1 MSQSDPTQTSTD
13 DRTRD
18 VRGRKRVVITG
29 MGVIAPNANGV
40 PDFEMALRE
49 GRSGLKHQESMVE
62 AKFGCTVA
70 GSPEGVDALCEKT
83 FTEEELMAM
92 NMNHRYA
99 GLAAIEA
106 WLDAGLE
113 RPAADSDEVNWET
126 GAIVGTGIGGMDTI
140 AGKVVPL
147 TNAGK
152 IRRMGSVCVEQVMAS
167 GISARLSGL
176 LALGNQ
182 VTTNSSACSTGT
194 EALSMGMERIRAGL
208 ADRMLC
214 GGAEAASHFIWSGF
228 DAMRVLNRKSND
240 EPEKAS
246 RPLSASAAGFI
257 PGSGA
262 GVVMLE
268 SLESAL
274 ARGANIRAELGGS
287 GINCGGHRMGGSMTA
302 PNPTSV
308 QRCIG
313 DALADANVGAEQ
325 VDAING
331 HLTATGADPKEV
343 ESWARALGRE
353 PGSLPPLTA
362 TKSMIGHA
370 LGAAGGLEAVASIL
384 MVERGFVHASI
395 NCEDVHPEIEKHE
408 ASIPHNTIE
417 LPNLEV
423 LVKAGFGFGDVNA
436 CLVFKRYKE

>member
-1 MSQSDPTQTSTD
+1 
-13 DRTRD
+13 
-18 VRGRKRVVITG
+18 
-29 MGVIAPNANGV
+29 
-40 PDFEMALRE
+40 
-49 GRSGLKHQESMVE
+49 
-62 AKFGCTVA
+62 TVA
-70 GSPEGVDALCEKT
+70 GTPEGVDELCEKT
-83 FTEEELMAM
+83 FTTEQLLAM

-113 RPAADSDEVNWET
+113 LPSADSDEVHWET
-126 GAIVGTGIGGMDTI
+126 GAIMGTGIGGMDTI
-140 AGKVVPL
+140 AEKIVPF
-147 TNAGK
+147 TNEARV
-152 IRRMGSVCVEQVMAS
+152 RRLGSVCVEQVMTS

-214 GGAEAASHFIWSGF
+214 GGAESASHYIWAGF

-240 EPEKAS
+240 EPEKTS
-246 RPLSASAAGFI
+246 RPMSASAGGFI

-262 GVVMLE
+262 GAVMLE

-274 ARGANIRAELGGS
+274 DRGAPIRAELLGS
-287 GINCGGHRMGGSMTA
+287 GLNCGGHRMGGSMTA

-308 QRCIG
+308 QRCIA
-313 DALADANVGAEQ
+313 DALADAGIRPEE

-343 ESWARALGRE
+343 GSWARALNRE
-353 PGSLPPLTA
+353 DGSLPPLTA
-362 TKSMIGHA
+362 TKSMVGHA
-370 LGAAGGLEAVASIL
+370 LGAAGGIEAVASIL
-384 MVERGFVHASI
+384 MVQKGFVHPSL
-395 NCEDVHPEIEKHE
+395 NCEDVHPEIEKY
-408 ASIPHNTIE
+408 ASSIPHNMIE
-417 LPNLEV
+417 MPDLKV